1 MMKTFFRR
9 ALALLLSI
17 VLLPVFSLAEETKQG
32 YNFDLSFEM
41 DASAYPEDAQEM
53 AVGFADLMNM
63 LTLSGTAVRQDD
75 AFDVDFDMLLN
86 RNEATRTAFR
96 LYGLDSHWEIASS
109 LFGDE
114 KIMLNHKGILEF
126 AMKAY
131 FHLEMPLQYIALAV
145 SPYAHRSAFTWIKPR
160 WTGLLFAEE
169 GTRTV
174 RYNKVMN
181 LANYIMENAEF
192 KRAFYYW
199 VSAIAM
205 DIGYSEVFFESLYV
219 LPDWVQ
225 TWLAED
231 GLQVTI
237 EGDHEVWASGDV
249 VLFERTGDDWLLT
262 LPASLEG
269 SVVTASCT
277 REEGDITLCVDI
289 LSADEEA
296 LLDFDLVVNGLPAAF
311 PFEGE
316 TTASLSL
323 EGLMF
328 AEPISLAARMTSD
341 GEKVSVSQLNPE
353 TQMPMLTVNAAITT
367 TQLPVPAYEA
377 SDLTGLNIFSVN
389 DESLSAFVKSVFEP
403 FMNGFLPI
411 LVELP
416 ASSYNSLFELL
427 NQYGVLDLLTAGL

>member
-1 MMKTFFRR
+1 MKNCFRR
-9 ALALLLSI
+9 ALALMLCV

-32 YNFDLSFEM
+32 YAFDLSFEM
-41 DASAYPEDAQEM
+41 DASAYPEEAQEL
-53 AVGFADLMNM
+53 AGGFADLMNM

-75 AFDVDFDMLLN
+75 AFDLDFDMLLGG
-86 RNEATRTAFR
+86 NEDTRTAFH
-96 LYGLDSHWEIASS
+96 LYGTDSNWELASS
-109 LFGDE
+109 LFGQE
-114 KIMLNHKGILEF
+114 KIMLNNKGMLEF

-145 SPYAHRSAFTWIKPR
+145 SPYAHESAFTWIKPR
-160 WTGLLFAEE
+160 WNRLFNASE

-205 DIGYSEVFFESLYV
+205 DLGYSDVFFESLYV
-219 LPDWVQ
+219 LPDWVA
-225 TWLAED
+225 TWLSEE
-231 GLQVTI
+231 GIRITV
-237 EGDHEVWASGDV
+237 EGDKETWLSGDV
-249 VLFERTGDDWLLT
+249 VLFERTGDNWLLT

-269 SVVTASCT
+269 AVVTASCT
-277 REEGDITLCVDI
+277 KEDGDVTLCVDI
-289 LSADEEA
+289 LSADGESM
-296 LLDFDLVVNGLPAAF
+296 LDFDLAANDLPAAF

-323 EGLMF
+323 GGLMF
-328 AEPISLAARMTSD
+328 MDPINLAATMVSD
-341 GEKVSVSQLNPE
+341 GETITVTQLDAA
-353 TQMPMLTVNAAITT
+353 TLSPMLTVTGKVTA

-377 SDLTGLNIFSVN
+377 TELTGLNIFSVN
-389 DESLSAFVKSVFEP
+389 DESLSEFVKGVFEP
-403 FMNGFLPI
+403 FMTGFLPI

-416 ASSYNSLFELL
+416 ASSYNSIFELL